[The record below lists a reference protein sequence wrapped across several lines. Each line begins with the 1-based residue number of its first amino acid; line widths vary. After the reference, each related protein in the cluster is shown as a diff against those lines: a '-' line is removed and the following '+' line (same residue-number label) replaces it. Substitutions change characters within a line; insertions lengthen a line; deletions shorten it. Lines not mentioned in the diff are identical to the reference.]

1 MAESE
6 SSPKFDGKTVHVGMQ
21 FGKEFTN
28 EQLAK
33 LFSEV
38 GKVVDA
44 NIVRKQNGDP
54 KNFAFVEFE
63 THDDAAKAVV
73 EMNNKLVKTG
83 NTMRR
88 LGVVYSTSE
97 GPKPKKEKPQS
108 EQVAESKTL
117 FVRKLAWKVRNK
129 TLKEHF
135 SKFGEVKS
143 VRVLRRY
150 GFVTFEDIATA
161 KKAKEAMDG
170 QEIEGQEVAVLFSDP
185 TRRKPKAK
193 AEEKKKPD
201 EAGASPEKTGKKSKR
216 RRKKKSGAQ
225 QDSKPEDQAKSK
237 GGKKKKGKKED
248 APEAGGKKGKK
259 GKAAKRTPEAS
270 AQNVD
275 AEQAKK
281 PKARRPRKRLFIKNL
296 PNTLTEK
303 EVTDHFSQYGE
314 IKKCSV
320 VVKEDKETHIGYVQY
335 VEADCAAKAKE
346 AGPASIGGAEIKVY
360 WAKNPIR
367 GKRRNK
373 AKGSQ

>member
-1 MAESE
+1 MAENDST
-6 SSPKFDGKTVHVGMQ
+6 PTFDGKTVHVGMQ

-33 LFSEV
+33 LFSEC
-38 GKVVDA
+38 GTVVNA

-63 THDDAAKAVV
+63 THDMAAKSVV

-108 EQVAESKTL
+108 EQVAESTTL

-143 VRVLRRY
+143 CRVLRRY
-150 GFVTFEDIATA
+150 GFVTFEDVETA

-185 TRRKPKAK
+185 TRRK
-193 AEEKKKPD
+193 EKKK
-201 EAGASPEKTGKKSKR
+201 APEKKADDTADSPDKPKKSKR
-216 RRKKKSGAQ
+216 RRKKKSN
-225 QDSKPEDQAKSK
+225 QDKAGDEEVKSK
-237 GGKKKKGKKED
+237 GKKKKGNKKED
-248 APEAGGKKGKK
+248 ASEQGKK
-259 GKAAKRTPEAS
+259 GKAKRSPEESANNVEPEA
-270 AQNVD
+270 
-275 AEQAKK
+275 KK
-281 PKARRPRKRLFIKNL
+281 TKPRRPRKRLFIKNL
-296 PNTLTEK
+296 PTSLTEK
-303 EVTDHFSQYGE
+303 EVTDHFTQYGE
-314 IKKCSV
+314 VKKCSV
-320 VVKEDKETHIGYVQY
+320 VVKPDSETHIGYVQF
-335 VEADCAAKAKE
+335 VEADCASAAKE
-346 AGPASIGGAEIKVY
+346 AGPANIGDAEIKVY
-360 WAKNPIR
+360 WARNPFR
-367 GKRRNK
+367 GKRGRR
-373 AKGSQ
+373 KGAQ

>member
-1 MAESE
+1 MAENE
-6 SSPKFDGKTVHVGMQ
+6 ATPKFDGKTVHVGMQ

-38 GKVVDA
+38 GTVVNA

-63 THDDAAKAVV
+63 THDMATKAVT

-108 EQVAESKTL
+108 EQVAESTTL

-150 GFVTFEDIATA
+150 GFVTFEDVATA

-185 TRRKPKAK
+185 TRRKQKKK
-193 AEEKKKPD
+193 AEGKKKAD
-201 EAGASPEKTGKKSKR
+201 EAGASPEKPKKSKR
-216 RRKKKSGAQ
+216 RRKKKSAQ
-225 QDSKPEDQAKSK
+225 QDKPEEEEAKPK
-237 GGKKKKGKKED
+237 GKKKKGKKEA
-248 APEAGGKKGKK
+248 APEQAGGKKGKK
-259 GKAAKRTPEAS
+259 GKQAKRTPEES
-270 AQNVD
+270 AAQVES
-275 AEQAKK
+275 EQAKQ
-281 PKARRPRKRLFIKNL
+281 PKRRPRKRLFIKNL
-296 PNTLTEK
+296 PASLTEK
-303 EVTDHFSQYGE
+303 EVTDHFSQFGE
-314 IKKCSV
+314 VKKCSV
-320 VVKEDKETHIGYVQY
+320 IVKEDKETHIGYVQF
-335 VEADCAAKAKE
+335 VEADCASKAKE
-346 AGPASIGGAEIKVY
+346 AGPANIGDAEIKVY
-360 WAKNPIR
+360 WARNPFR
-367 GKRRNK
+367 GKRRRG
-373 AKGSQ
+373 KGSQ

>member
-6 SSPKFDGKTVHVGMQ
+6 STPKFDGKTVHVGMQ

-150 GFVTFEDIATA
+150 GFVTFEDVATA

-185 TRRKPKAK
+185 TRRKPKKK
-193 AEEKKKPD
+193 AEEKNTD
-201 EAGASPEKTGKKSKR
+201 EAGTSPEKSGKKSKR
-216 RRKKKSGAQ
+216 RRKKKSGAAQ
-225 QDSKPEDQAKSK
+225 QDSKPEEQAKPK
-237 GGKKKKGKKED
+237 GKKGKKED

-259 GKAAKRTPEAS
+259 GKQAKRTPEANAES
-270 AQNVD
+270 AD
-275 AEQAKK
+275 AEEAKK

-320 VVKEDKETHIGYVQY
+320 VVKEDKETHIGYVQF

-346 AGPASIGGAEIKVY
+346 AGPASIGDAEIKVY
-360 WAKNPIR
+360 WAKNPFR
-367 GKRRNK
+367 GNRGRNK
-373 AKGSQ
+373 AKGSD